1 MIKRVDYKTV
11 DDVSGG
17 GEDLTEEV
25 EDFEDDLDEEKV
37 CLNNEVMDEMLKISN
52 IMNLILDVL
61 EQY

>member
-52 IMNLILDVL
+52 MMNLILDVL